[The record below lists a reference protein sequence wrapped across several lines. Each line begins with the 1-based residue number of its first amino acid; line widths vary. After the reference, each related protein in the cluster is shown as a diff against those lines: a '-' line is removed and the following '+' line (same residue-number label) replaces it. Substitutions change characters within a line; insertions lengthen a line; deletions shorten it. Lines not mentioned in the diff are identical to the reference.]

1 MVAVMVMALAMSLT
15 ACSDSGDKP
24 AGAEKPAAT
33 AEKPAAKAADKT
45 YESGKS
51 EVAAPAK
58 PVAPTIS
65 AAEFETGKRLFFERC
80 AGCHGVLRGGATGKP
95 LTTDITLERG
105 TEALE
110 ATITYGTQGGMPSF
124 EDTLSAADINALSRY
139 LQHEPPVPP
148 EKGMAAIKATWKLH
162 VAEKDRPK
170 KQMNSYDLSN
180 VFSVTLRD
188 AGQVAL
194 IDGDSKKIISVVKTG
209 YAVHISRLS
218 ASGRYVYVVG
228 RDGKVVMIDLFMK
241 VPGAV
246 AELHPCMEARSVE
259 TSKYHGWEDKYGI
272 VGCYW
277 PPQYVITD
285 GMTLEPLRVEGTR
298 GMDIDNEFHNEP
310 RVAAIIASH
319 QKPEF
324 IANVKEAGKILAIDY
339 SDLDNLK
346 VTSINAA
353 KFLHDGGWDITH
365 RYFMSAANKS
375 NIISV
380 VDSKTSKLVANVT
393 VGTIPH
399 PGRGANFTHPKHGTV
414 WATGHLGDDTI
425 SLIGTDPSNKAS
437 AWKQVQTLTGL
448 SSGNLFIKT
457 HPKSKNLWIDATL
470 APDAETYGSVGVADI
485 NALDKGFTVINV
497 VKDAGLTGGRAV
509 QPEYNAAGDEV
520 WISVWNGEKD
530 VSAIVVYDDKTRAVK
545 AVIKD
550 ERLITPTGKFNVLN
564 TQHDIY

>member
-1 MVAVMVMALAMSLT
+1 MAMALSLT

-24 AGAEKPAAT
+24 AAVT
-33 AEKPAAKAADKT
+33 AEK
-45 YESGKS
+45 
-51 EVAAPAK
+51 AAPAAAAN
-58 PVAPTIS
+58 APAIS
-65 AAEFETGKRLFFERC
+65 DAEFATGKTLFFQRC

-124 EDTLSAADINALSRY
+124 EDTLSAAELNVLARY

-148 EKGMAAIKATWKLH
+148 EKGMKAILETWKVH
-162 VAEKDRPK
+162 VAPADRPTQ
-170 KQMNSYDLSN
+170 QMNNYDLKN
-180 VFSVTLRD
+180 IFSVTLRD

-194 IDGDSKKIISVVKTG
+194 IDGDSKKIITVIKTG

-218 ASGRYVYVVG
+218 ASGRYIYVVG
-228 RDGKVVMIDLFMK
+228 RDGKVVMIDLFAK
-241 VPGAV
+241 VPNAV

-259 TSKYHGWEDKYGI
+259 TSKYHGMEDKYGI

-285 GMTLEPLRVEGTR
+285 GMTLEPLRIEGTR
-298 GMDIDNEFHNEP
+298 GMDIDNEYHNEP

-319 QKPEF
+319 EKPEF
-324 IANVKEAGKILAIDY
+324 ILNVKEAGKILAVDY
-339 SDLDNLK
+339 SDLENLK

-353 KFLHDGGWDITH
+353 KFLHDGGWDRTH

-380 VDSKTSKLVANVT
+380 VDSKTTKLVANVT
-393 VGTIPH
+393 VGAIPH
-399 PGRGANFTHPKHGTV
+399 PGRGANLDIPGVGPV
-414 WATGHLGDDTI
+414 WATSHLGDETI
-425 SLIGTDPSNKAS
+425 SFIGTDPEGHPDN
-437 AWKQVQTLTGL
+437 AWKVVKTIDGMGAG
-448 SSGNLFIKT
+448 SLFIKT
-457 HPKSKNLWIDATL
+457 HPKSKNLWVDDPLNA
-470 APDAETYGSVGVADI
+470 DAEVFATVAVFDVD
-485 NALDKGFTVINV
+485 NLDGGFKVINV
-497 VKDAGLTGGRAV
+497 VKDAGLTAGRAV

-530 VSAIVVYDDKTRAVK
+530 ESAIVVYDDKTREVK

-550 ERLITPTGKFNVLN
+550 KRLVTPTGKFNVLN